1 MARLYTR
8 LYRSHHIFIMSTRIH
23 RFRTFALLLVV
34 LSAGVV
40 RVQAQDTI
48 RMMQYNLMYYTNSSG
63 ISDCNSV
70 SNNLDNKDAH
80 IKTIFQYVKPTVL
93 CVCEMGSQTMYADR
107 LLNNAINTDGIDY
120 YLRGPLTNQS
130 GGSIANMIY
139 YDSRKL
145 TLYKSTN
152 ITTSYRDING
162 YTFYYNADN
171 LAGGDTIFTTF
182 WIAHLKAGTGYTNE
196 SARLAQAQKLMNRI
210 ASSGMPG
217 NYTFSGDFNVYSSD
231 EPAYQELT
239 EYSNSL
245 YRFYDPLNSPGYWH
259 SNAQFA
265 SLHTQSTH
273 TQYTDCFSSG
283 GLDDRF
289 DIILVSPYIYY
300 GSDRIHI
307 IEGSYHALGQDGMR
321 YNGSVISPA
330 NNSVPN
336 EVAVALYQQ
345 SDHLPVIMD
354 MAIDAH
360 VGVQTHQNA
369 PLVRIVNPVRETLQ
383 VELQNDEAGRYA
395 ISLFSMDG
403 RMLAAYDEDLEAGVH
418 RLSYPFPY
426 GKGAYLVHVQR
437 EKGPKTVKKVICF

>member
-1 MARLYTR
+1 MY
-8 LYRSHHIFIMSTRIH
+8 SHLGI
-23 RFRTFALLLVV
+23 LGVV
-34 LSAGVV
+34 LFVLAGAV
-40 RVQAQDTI
+40 RLQAQDTI

-63 ISDCNSV
+63 ISDCNSTT
-70 SNNLDNKDAH
+70 NNLNNKDVH
-80 IKTIFQYVKPTVL
+80 IKTIFQYVQPTVF
-93 CVCEMGSQTMYADR
+93 CVCEMGSQTQYADR
-107 LLNNAINTDGIDY
+107 LLDNAINTDGIDY
-120 YLRGPLTNQS
+120 YRRGPLTNQS

-145 TLYKSTN
+145 TLYQSTN

-171 LAGGDTIFTTF
+171 LNTGDTIFMTF
-182 WIAHLKAGTGYTNE
+182 WLAHLKAGTGYTNE
-196 SARLAQAQKLMNRI
+196 SARLTQAQKLMNRI

-217 NYTFSGDFNVYSSD
+217 NYTFSGDFNIYSSE

-245 YRFYDPLNSPGYWH
+245 YRFYDPVNSPGYWH
-259 SNAQFA
+259 NNAQFA

-273 TQYTDCFSSG
+273 SQEADCFSSG

-300 GSDRIHI
+300 GSDRIHLV
-307 IEGSYHALGQDGMR
+307 EGSYHALGQDGER
-321 YNGSVISPA
+321 FNGSVLTPV

-336 EVAVALYQQ
+336 QVANALYQQ

-360 VGVQTHQNA
+360 VGMREREHDFFVK
-369 PLVRIVNPVRETLQ
+369 VVNPVRETLQ
-383 VELQNDEAGRYA
+383 IELQSNESGPYT
-395 ISLFSMDG
+395 IELFTMDG
-403 RMLAAYDEDLEAGVH
+403 RFLHRYQEDLEEG
-418 RLSYPFPY
+418 LNQISYPFPY
-426 GKGAYLVHVQR
+426 GQGAYLVRFQHKNGQ
-437 EKGPKTVKKVICF
+437 KTVKKLICY

>member
-1 MARLYTR
+1 MIILG
-8 LYRSHHIFIMSTRIH
+8 
-23 RFRTFALLLVV
+23 LVLFV
-34 LSAGVV
+34 LAGVM
-40 RVQAQDTI
+40 RLQAQDTI

-63 ISDCNSV
+63 ISDCNST
-70 SNNLDNKDAH
+70 SNNLSNKDVH
-80 IKTIFQYVKPTVL
+80 IKTIFQYVQPTVF
-93 CVCEMGSQTMYADR
+93 CVCEMGSQTQYADR
-107 LLNNAINTDGIDY
+107 LLDNVINTDGIDY
-120 YLRGPLTNQS
+120 YRRGPLTNQS

-145 TLYKSTN
+145 TLYQSTN

-171 LAGGDTIFTTF
+171 LNTGDTIFMTF
-182 WIAHLKAGTGYTNE
+182 WLAHLKAGTGYTNE
-196 SARLAQAQKLMNRI
+196 SARLTQAQKLMNRI

-217 NYTFSGDFNVYSSD
+217 NYTFSGDFNIYSSE

-245 YRFYDPLNSPGYWH
+245 YRFYDPVNSPGYWH
-259 SNAQFA
+259 NNAQFA

-273 TQYTDCFSSG
+273 SQEADCFSSG

-300 GSDRIHI
+300 GSDRIHLV
-307 IEGSYHALGQDGMR
+307 EGSYHALGQDGER
-321 YNGSVISPA
+321 FNGTVLTPV

-336 EVAVALYQQ
+336 QVANALYQQ

-360 VGVQTHQNA
+360 VGVQEREHDFF
-369 PLVRIVNPVRETLQ
+369 VKVVNPVRETLQ
-383 VELQNDEAGRYA
+383 IELQSNESGPYT
-395 ISLFSMDG
+395 IELFTMDG
-403 RMLAAYDEDLEAGVH
+403 RLLHRYQEDLEEG
-418 RLSYPFPY
+418 LNQISYPFPY
-426 GKGAYLVHVQR
+426 GQGAYLVRFQHKNGQ
-437 EKGPKTVKKVICF
+437 KTVKKLICY

>member
-1 MARLYTR
+1 MYRHLGILGLVFFVLAGAVRL
-8 LYRSHHIFIMSTRIH
+8 
-23 RFRTFALLLVV
+23 
-34 LSAGVV
+34 
-40 RVQAQDTI
+40 QAQDTI

-63 ISDCNSV
+63 ISDCNSTT
-70 SNNLDNKDAH
+70 NNLNNKDVH
-80 IKTIFQYVKPTVL
+80 IKTIFQYVQPTVF
-93 CVCEMGSQTMYADR
+93 CVCEMGSQTQYADR
-107 LLNNAINTDGIDY
+107 LLDNAINTDGIDY
-120 YLRGPLTNQS
+120 YRRGPLTNQS

-171 LAGGDTIFTTF
+171 LNTGDTIFMTF

-196 SARLAQAQKLMNRI
+196 SARLTQAQKLMNRI
-210 ASSGMPG
+210 ATSGMPG
-217 NYTFSGDFNVYSSD
+217 NYTFSGDFNVYSSE

-245 YRFYDPLNSPGYWH
+245 YRFYDPVNSPGNWH
-259 SNAQFA
+259 NNAQFA

-273 TQYTDCFSSG
+273 SQEADCFSSG

-300 GSDRIHI
+300 GSDRIHLV
-307 IEGSYHALGQDGMR
+307 EGSYHALGQDGER
-321 YNGSVISPA
+321 FNGTVLSPA
-330 NNSVPN
+330 NSSVPN
-336 EVAVALYQQ
+336 QVANALYQQ

-360 VGVQTHQNA
+360 VGVRERKHDFF
-369 PLVRIVNPVRETLQ
+369 VKVVNPVRETLQ
-383 VELQNDEAGRYA
+383 IELQSNEASRYT
-395 ISLFSMDG
+395 IELFTMDG
-403 RMLAAYDEDLEAGVH
+403 MLLNRYQENLEEG
-418 RLSYPFPY
+418 LNQISYPFPY
-426 GKGAYLVHVQR
+426 RKGAYIVRFQHENGQR
-437 EKGPKTVKKVICF
+437 TAKKLIRF

>member
-1 MARLYTR
+1 MY
-8 LYRSHHIFIMSTRIH
+8 SHLGI
-23 RFRTFALLLVV
+23 LGVV
-34 LSAGVV
+34 LFVLAGAV
-40 RVQAQDTI
+40 RLQAQDTI

-63 ISDCNSV
+63 ISDCNSTT
-70 SNNLDNKDAH
+70 NNLNNKDVH
-80 IKTIFQYVKPTVL
+80 IKTIFQYVQPTVF
-93 CVCEMGSQTMYADR
+93 CVCEMGSQTQYADR
-107 LLNNAINTDGIDY
+107 LLDNVINTDGIDY
-120 YLRGPLTNQS
+120 YRRGPLTNQS

-145 TLYKSTN
+145 TLYQSTN

-171 LAGGDTIFTTF
+171 LNTGDTIFMTF
-182 WIAHLKAGTGYTNE
+182 WLAHLKAGTGYTNE
-196 SARLAQAQKLMNRI
+196 SARLTQAQKLMNRI

-217 NYTFSGDFNVYSSD
+217 NYTFSGDFNIYSSE

-245 YRFYDPLNSPGYWH
+245 YRFYDPVNSPGYWH
-259 SNAQFA
+259 NNAQFA

-273 TQYTDCFSSG
+273 SQEADCFSSG

-300 GSDRIHI
+300 GSDRIHLV
-307 IEGSYHALGQDGMR
+307 EGSYHALGQDGER
-321 YNGSVISPA
+321 FNGSVLTPV

-336 EVAVALYQQ
+336 QVANALYQQ

-360 VGVQTHQNA
+360 VGMREREHDFFVK
-369 PLVRIVNPVRETLQ
+369 VVNPVRETLQ
-383 VELQNDEAGRYA
+383 IELQSNESGPYT
-395 ISLFSMDG
+395 IELFTMDG
-403 RMLAAYDEDLEAGVH
+403 RFLHRYQEDLEEG
-418 RLSYPFPY
+418 LNQISYPFPY
-426 GKGAYLVHVQR
+426 GQGAYLVRFQHKNGQ
-437 EKGPKTVKKVICF
+437 KTVKKLICY